1 MSKNIVIVESPTKAK
16 TINYIL
22 KGQFVVKATLG
33 HVRDLPEDE
42 FGVDLN
48 TFQPTYIVMKG
59 KKHILELLKKMS
71 KSVSEVYIATD
82 EDREGEA
89 IAWHTIT
96 YIGKDINS
104 VKRVAF
110 HEITADAV
118 KKAFE
123 NPRKIDL
130 NLVNAQQARRIL
142 DRIVGYTLS
151 PFLAKKLGGF
161 LSAGRVQSVALRLIV
176 DRERE
181 IQNFIPKKYWTIR
194 IFLEKN
200 GTRFFLNL
208 ISIDDKKFEETGLD
222 SFVLVEK
229 IIAELKNSSVSIS
242 KIEDA
247 QRNLRPYPPFVTST
261 LQQEA
266 SIKLGFTSSKTMF
279 IAQKLYEGIDIG
291 KKNPVGLIT
300 YMRTDSPSIAKS
312 AQSQAFKLIKEK
324 YGMQFVPER
333 PPVYKAK
340 MSSAQEAH
348 EAIRP
353 TDVYHTPEE
362 IKKHLSKEQFL
373 LYELIW
379 KRFIASQMKSAV
391 IETRTISGVSG
402 RYAFETKTSK
412 IIFTG
417 FTEVWPVKIDLG
429 QEINVSVEE
438 KESYPIIE
446 TVYEEKQ
453 TKPPSRYTEA
463 SLIKAMEK
471 FDVGRPSTY
480 APTMQTLYRRNYIKS
495 ERRALVPQ
503 EIGIQVVDILMK
515 FFPEI
520 IDIEFTAKF
529 EEKLDKIAEGD
540 KNWVEL
546 LKEFYKGYKPSLD
559 KAMEEVKNTPALEK
573 KIKEKKYTD
582 KICPKCNGRLVIRT
596 GPHGTFLGCENF
608 PRCRHTESI
617 PK

>member
-1 MSKNIVIVESPTKAK
+1 MAKNLVIVESPTKAK

-22 KGQFVVKATLG
+22 KGQFIVKATLG
-33 HVRDLPEDE
+33 HVRDLPEDD

-59 KKHILELLKKMS
+59 KKHILELLKKIAEDTP
-71 KSVSEVYIATD
+71 EVYIATD

-89 IAWHTIT
+89 IAWHTVT
-96 YIGKDINS
+96 YIGKDIGK

-110 HEITADAV
+110 HCITSDAV

-123 NPRKIDL
+123 NPRKIDI
-130 NLVNAQQARRIL
+130 NLVNAQQTRRIL

-181 IQNFIPKKYWTIR
+181 IQNFVSKKYWTIR
-194 IFLEKN
+194 IFLEKD
-200 GTRFFLNL
+200 GKKFFLDL
-208 ISIDDKKFEETGLD
+208 VSIDDKKIEETGLD

-229 IIAELKNSSVSIS
+229 ILSELQNTSVTIN
-242 KIEDA
+242 KIEDV

-266 SIKLGFTSSKTMF
+266 SIKLGLTSSKTMF

-324 YGMQFVPER
+324 YGMQFVPEK

-340 MSSAQEAH
+340 ISSAQEAH

-353 TDVYHTPEE
+353 TNVYLIPEE
-362 IKKHLSKEQFL
+362 IKKHLSKEQFVV
-373 LYELIW
+373 YELIW
-379 KRFIASQMKSAV
+379 KRFIASQMKPAV
-391 IETRTISGVSG
+391 LETRTISGTSG
-402 RYAFETKTSK
+402 RYGFETKSSK

-417 FTEVWPVKIDLG
+417 FTEVWPVKIDMG
-429 QEINVSVEE
+429 QEIKSLIKE
-438 KESYPIIE
+438 KEPFTIIE
-446 TVYEEKQ
+446 ALSEEKQ
-453 TKPPSRYTEA
+453 TKPPGRYTEA

-471 FDVGRPSTY
+471 FGVGRPSTY

-503 EIGIQVVDILMK
+503 EIGIQVIDILMK

-520 IDIEFTAKF
+520 LDIGFTAKF
-529 EEKLDKIAEGD
+529 EGQLDKIAEGGE
-540 KNWVEL
+540 NWIGL
-546 LKEFYKGYKPSLD
+546 LKEFYTGYKPSLD
-559 KAMEEVKNTPALEK
+559 KAMEGVKDLPPPER

-582 KICPKCNGRLVIRT
+582 KICQKCNGRLVIRT

-608 PRCRHTESI
+608 PKCRYTESI